1 MARSRRASS
10 SSMMGPLPMLSM
22 TSSST
27 SFATTMDNGSTS
39 GSSSAYDSASDFW
52 SRASSSASPA
62 SSIGSSPAFQP
73 KDPFSSPVLDLLSLD
88 SSNNGTIAAQ
98 QRAPNVT
105 TRSAYAASI
114 IRNEAYALL
123 ALAARLQPVAHPV
136 VDRQLVDDDGAQ
148 VGSVGVRSDAS
159 SDGSQSP
166 PTQTTALEETRTNT
180 SFNQVVDM
188 LSQLPAHGKVIVTG
202 VGKSGIAA
210 RKMVATFNSLGIPSV
225 FLHPVEALHGD
236 LGCICP
242 CSPSMPCDALLL
254 ISHSGATAELM
265 RLLPIVRSRVR
276 HVVAVTRDPD
286 SVLARACGGWLDAG
300 TGAYVGPTRD
310 GGHKYTDEADSLLP
324 APTSSVVCVLAI
336 GDALGLTL
344 SRLRIGWD
352 KDGKGRRAEFFRCH
366 PGGQLGIE
374 LGREGRGFEPAS
386 STANTVSVPAAS

>member
-1 MARSRRASS
+1 MSSSNFANMDASS
-10 SSMMGPLPMLSM
+10 SSA
-22 TSSST
+22 SST
-27 SFATTMDNGSTS
+27 
-39 GSSSAYDSASDFW
+39 YDSDLW
-52 SRASSSASPA
+52 SRASSSVSPA

-88 SSNNGTIAAQ
+88 GAGSAAG
-98 QRAPNVT
+98 RARQPT
-105 TRSAYAASI
+105 ATARSTYAASI

-123 ALAARLQPVAHPV
+123 ALAARLAPAAHPV
-136 VDRQLVDDDGAQ
+136 VDREDAVDDGTLPLTDS
-148 VGSVGVRSDAS
+148 GSS
-159 SDGSQSP
+159 SDESLAPRIDAVKPES
-166 PTQTTALEETRTNT
+166 RTNQ

-188 LSQLPAHGKVIVTG
+188 LSGLPAHGKVIVTG
-202 VGKSGIAA
+202 IGKSGIAA

-225 FLHPVEALHGD
+225 FMHPVEALHGD

-254 ISHSGATAELM
+254 VSHSGATAELM
-265 RLLPIVRSRVR
+265 RLLSIVRPRVR
-276 HVVAVTRDPD
+276 HLVAVTRDPE

-310 GGHKYTDEADSLLP
+310 GGHNFTDEADSLLP

-344 SRLRIGWD
+344 SRLRNGWD
-352 KDGKGRRAEFFRCH
+352 KDGKGRRADFFRCH

-374 LGREGRGFEPAS
+374 LGREGRGLEPATS
-386 STANTVSVPAAS
+386 MANPASAVPQTA

>member
-1 MARSRRASS
+1 
-10 SSMMGPLPMLSM
+10 M
-22 TSSST
+22 TSSSSYT
-27 SFATTMDNGSTS
+27 DPA
-39 GSSSAYDSASDFW
+39 SSSASSSTYDSDLW
-52 SRASSSASPA
+52 SRASSSVSPA

-88 SSNNGTIAAQ
+88 GPASANRPRQ
-98 QRAPNVT
+98 PNQT
-105 TRSAYAASI
+105 ARSAYAASI

-123 ALAARLQPVAHPV
+123 ALASRLAPAAHPV
-136 VDRQLVDDDGAQ
+136 VDREDTIDDSSLPSTDA
-148 VGSVGVRSDAS
+148 GSS
-159 SDGSQSP
+159 SDEAGS
-166 PTQTTALEETRTNT
+166 PTINSAFSESRTNQ
-180 SFNQVVDM
+180 SFNHVVDM
-188 LSQLPAHGKVIVTG
+188 LSGLPAHGKVIVTG
-202 VGKSGIAA
+202 IGKSGIAA
-210 RKMVATFNSLGIPSV
+210 RKMVATFNSLGIPSA
-225 FLHPVEALHGD
+225 FMHPVEALHGD

-265 RLLPIVRSRVR
+265 RLLPIVRPRVR
-276 HVVAVTRDPD
+276 HLVAVTRDPE

-352 KDGKGRRAEFFRCH
+352 KDGKGRRADFFRCH

-374 LGREGRGFEPAS
+374 LGREGRGLEPANATS
-386 STANTVSVPAAS
+386 APVPTQAA